1 MAAGKG
7 DVENMRIDQNTI
19 DDIKTNVDIV
29 SYVGS
34 RIKLKKNGKDY
45 FVLCPFHPDKK
56 PSLVVS
62 PAKQLWNCLGACS
75 GNGRSGGDIISFVMK
90 YESCS
95 FHEAIAKLAP
105 AGPIAVHPE
114 IRRKAPAL
122 LSLVIDAYHRSY
134 LESRTAQ
141 EYISSRGLDPLLA
154 KQYRCGYVDGSLL
167 ERVAREST
175 DWKLLTEIG
184 IITEAGNE
192 LMRTCVVFPLTA
204 FNQTPVNLYGRAT
217 KKDLHLYL
225 PGPRKGLFNWNIAKN
240 FEELIL
246 AESIID
252 ALSFIQ
258 CGYQNV
264 IPIYGVKGFI
274 QEHIDFVIRHRSKKV
289 ILAMDSDDAGE
300 KAAASIAE
308 KYAKMHV
315 PSSRLQLPAHDANEL
330 LTKEGVVGF
339 KKIVDELLKE
349 KPAGAQ
355 APAATII
362 VETPKQ
368 LEPGPVAEF
377 AEGELA
383 LTIEGRRYNVRGIPK
398 KMYSRMRVAVNVS
411 AGASTYLDSVDLL
424 SARNRAGFAA
434 RAADHFDLPRPIVEA
449 DLYAILRSI
458 DEYQKQA
465 EQPKE
470 TAKEM
475 TEAEKT
481 EALRFLKSPALL
493 DEAVS
498 DMEKLG
504 YVGEQANKKLGYLA
518 SISRFLDDPISVVIL
533 SQSGSGKSY
542 LAEVLQKL
550 TAPEGVEMYSR
561 LTPAS
566 LYYMGENALSHR
578 FVIIEERS
586 GSAEADYSIR
596 SLQSRKELTLL
607 AAVKNPETG
616 KIATV
621 KFKIYGP
628 TAFIET
634 TTASR
639 INYENSTRC
648 FEIYLDESPEQTEA
662 IHRMQRFMKTLE
674 GAKLTGA
681 CKAICAKH
689 HNAQRLL
696 KKVTV
701 IIPYAA
707 AIEFPASWL
716 RTRRDHQRFLNLI
729 EVIAFLHQ
737 YQKQPRTEPQTG
749 LQYIEADLRDYDI
762 ARRLA
767 EEILPETL
775 SDLKKPVA
783 DFKERIESFL
793 EKEAKAKK
801 MAKSQI
807 TFSRRMIREET
818 GLPNYRIK
826 ELFCELEELEYLEV
840 EKNPR
845 GGSFVYRLAAAGK
858 NGTRISTLLSAD
870 QLKKKMR
877 PEEAKK
883 W

>member
-1 MAAGKG
+1 
-7 DVENMRIDQNTI
+7 MRIDQSTI

-29 SYVGS
+29 SYVGF

-45 FVLCPFHPDKK
+45 IGLCPFHPDKK
-56 PSLVVS
+56 PSLIIS
-62 PAKQLWNCLGACS
+62 PTKQLWNCLGACS

-95 FHEAIAKLAP
+95 FQEAIAKLAP

-154 KQYRCGYVDGSLL
+154 KQYRAGYVDGSLL
-167 ERVAREST
+167 ERVARDST

-184 IITEAGNE
+184 IITTAGNE
-192 LMRTCVVFPLTA
+192 LMRTCVVFPVTA
-204 FNQTPVNLYGRAT
+204 FNQTPVNLYGRAI

-264 IPIYGVKGFI
+264 IPIYGVNGFI
-274 QEHIDFVIRHRSKKV
+274 QEHIDFVLRNRSKKV
-289 ILAMDSDDAGE
+289 ILAMDSDETGE
-300 KAAASIAE
+300 KASAAIAE
-308 KYAKMHV
+308 KFAKMHV
-315 PSSRLQLPAHDANEL
+315 PTSRLLLPEKDANEL
-330 LTKEGVVGF
+330 LAKEGVDGF

-349 KPAGAQ
+349 KTTFV
-355 APAATII
+355 API
-362 VETPKQ
+362 VEDKPKVGQ
-368 LEPGPVAEF
+368 PGPVAEF
-377 AEGELA
+377 AEGELT
-383 LTIEGRRYNVRGIPK
+383 LTIEGRRYNVKGIPK
-398 KMYSRMRVAVNVS
+398 KMYSRMRVAISVS
-411 AGASTYLDSVDLL
+411 CGDSLYLDSVDLL
-424 SARNRAGFAA
+424 SARNRSGFAA
-434 RAADHFDLPRPIVEA
+434 RAAAHFDLPRPILEA
-449 DLYAILRSI
+449 DLYAILSAV
-458 DEYQKQA
+458 DSYQKQNDQPK

-470 TAKEM
+470 M
-475 TEAEKT
+475 TEEERA
-481 EALRFLKSPALL
+481 EALRFLKSPGLL
-493 DEAVS
+493 DEVVS

-518 SISRFLDDPISVVIL
+518 SISRFLDDPLSVVIL

-550 TAPEGVEMYSR
+550 TASESVEMYSR

-566 LYYMGENALSHR
+566 LYYMGENALSHK
-578 FVIIEERS
+578 FVIIEERA

-616 KIATV
+616 KISTA

-648 FEIYLDESPEQTEA
+648 FEVYLDESMEQTEA
-662 IHRMQRFMKTLE
+662 IHRMQRFAKTLE
-674 GAKLTGA
+674 GAKLLAQQKT
-681 CKAICAKH
+681 ICEKH

-701 IIPYAA
+701 VIPYAS

-737 YQKQPRTEPQTG
+737 YQKQTRTDSQTG
-749 LQYIEADLRDYDI
+749 LQYIEANLNDYEI
-762 ARRLA
+762 ARKLG

-783 DFKERIESFL
+783 DFKERIESYL
-793 EKEAKAKK
+793 EKEANGKK
-801 MAKSQI
+801 LSKSEI
-807 TFSRRMIREET
+807 TFSRRTIREET
-818 GLPNYRIK
+818 GLPNHRIK
-826 ELFCELEELEYLEV
+826 DLFHELEELEYLEV
-840 EKNPR
+840 EKSPR
-845 GGSFVYRLAAAGK
+845 GGSFLYRLVSGR
-858 NGTRISTLLSAD
+858 NGTRVSSLLSID
-870 QLKKKMR
+870 QLKKKMYSGGS
-877 PEEAKK
+877 KK